1 MLIFADIYDIYYNS
15 CIYKSTLVCDKEILY
30 AVDYEVLNKQ
40 EISHPAATFKL
51 FCTPAINNKCM
62 TDILWYNIY

>member
-40 EISHPAATFKL
+40 EISHPGSR
-51 FCTPAINNKCM
+51 
-62 TDILWYNIY
+62 DSE